1 MKKKTHTHFRNT
13 RLESNN
19 FSFFLWSE
27 VKWSG
32 RGAEKQKLS
41 VYIFCFIYFFFWFSS
56 IQFNSI
62 QFNSIQR
69 SAVNSVALFSLID
82 DIVDSLDKNENVQ
95 IRRKE

>member
-1 MKKKTHTHFRNT
+1 MEWKGGRKTKIVGVY
-13 RLESNN
+13 
-19 FSFFLWSE
+19 FLFY
-27 VKWSG
+27 
-32 RGAEKQKLS
+32 L
-41 VYIFCFIYFFFWFSS
+41 FFFWFS
-56 IQFNSI
+56 SI